1 MSKIPNDPFKYS
13 KHVTLAE
20 IKHNFVGLKN
30 RTSRYGVHVI
40 QHVILPQSKI

>member
-1 MSKIPNDPFKYS
+1 MSKIPNYPFKYS

-20 IKHNFVGLKN
+20 MKHFVRFKN

-40 QHVILPQSKI
+40 QHVI